1 MGQNL
6 STSEPFADTSGVVL
20 SPNDRNADIILGITW
35 ACSIYGIGVIFAAV
49 KLLERWSGEHSSG
62 GGEKGGGAIGLA
74 SVVGAFLCGSAW
86 PLVLVYLMV
95 TESKVEKRAVGGVYG
110 LGGPAPRVV
119 KV

>member
-6 STSEPFADTSGVVL
+6 SLSEPFADTSGVVL
-20 SPNDRNADIILGITW
+20 SAPDRNADIILGITW
-35 ACSIYGIGVIFAAV
+35 ACSAYGIGVIFAAV
-49 KLLERWSGEHSSG
+49 KLLERWAGEH
-62 GGEKGGGAIGLA
+62 GEKGAGLA

-95 TESKVEKRAVGGVYG
+95 TEKEQQTRRVVGPGYG
-110 LGGPAPRVV
+110 LGVPV

>member
-6 STSEPFADTSGVVL
+6 SLSEPFADTSGVVL
-20 SPNDRNADIILGITW
+20 SEPDRNADIILGITW
-35 ACSIYGIGVIFAAV
+35 ACSAYGIGVIFAAV
-49 KLLERWSGEHSSG
+49 KLLERWAGEH
-62 GGEKGGGAIGLA
+62 GEKGAGIA

-95 TESKVEKRAVGGVYG
+95 TEKEQTRKAVGGYG
-110 LGGPAPRVV
+110 FGGPV